1 VSGTTH
7 NASTQGTD
15 DMKFEDVF
23 ELAKNVFEKHLPDVT
38 IQFHPE
44 SDNDPCISSDDYG
57 VTLDPCMV
65 QVLKRIGSEKLHK
78 VPGYSVSVWSQYEGD
93 MCVPPDVD
101 QNEIASYSNAYDAI
115 KKFAEII
122 FAMKLAQDIHEL
134 KRNLLRISTS

>member
-1 VSGTTH
+1 
-7 NASTQGTD
+7 
-15 DMKFEDVF
+15 MKIEETF
-23 ELAKNVFEKHLPDVT
+23 ELAKKVFEKHLPDVT

-65 QVLKRIGSEKLHK
+65 VQKRIGGEKLPK
-78 VPGYSVSVWSQYEGD
+78 VSGYSVSVWSRYEGN

-101 QNEIASYSNAYDAI
+101 QNEIASYNNAYDAI
-115 KKFAEII
+115 QKFAEII

-134 KRNLLRISTS
+134 KHWYAIEY